1 MNYFQKTFYCF
12 LILFAFTSCAQA
24 DKNISAKDW
33 FNKGLH
39 TYNIKTN
46 AELAVDCFN
55 NALAITDNYVPALLA
70 LGDLYSVRGEDSKA
84 KGYFLQAIQ
93 NDRDS
98 EYALR
103 RLSDSYGSR
112 TDTLN
117 EIKYLNTILPG
128 ITNNYLRL
136 LINDYLGKKMFT
148 IGKINKGEKYFYKL
162 APLTNWMIVGG
173 FDNNERTGLKKSFPP
188 EENLSLDSDYKGKEW
203 KVNWRSTA
211 PFAEYGNIN
220 FQFIQPGRWITVYL
234 RTGIIAPQQTSAV
247 IHLSFPGT
255 FRMWLNGIPT
265 VGYDKYR
272 AYESYMY
279 RIPIELK
286 AGTNF
291 CVFKLC
297 MENNNNSFFAR
308 LTSPDN
314 SPLFLKNIQPADATV
329 PLKCNETN
337 NWPKPLHS
345 PGIEYW
351 KVICETNSNSLY
363 ANVTLARYYRVLR
376 VYDKA
381 IKQLERLMNTGA
393 AGAIDMYF
401 LGRSYYYK
409 DSASQAVAAYR
420 LAFACDPLAVKALCE
435 IGGHYA
441 GRNIYDLAQPLFEQV
456 LSINTNCL
464 SARLDLIG
472 LYNSRDWEEDAYRL
486 AVETC
491 ELFPEYAESY
501 RRLENSSRG
510 KNFIKEREK
519 ALNKSLAYK
528 YNNNY
533 DRFNLAQLFLYQ
545 TRFDEFFNQIDIM
558 QNLFPYDP
566 DILILKLEAYISL
579 RDITNSYK
587 TCQEALSFFP
597 DNYKFYKLL
606 GDTYN
611 MANERDN
618 SINSYHDALKYSP
631 DYLWLRQ
638 YLDFL
643 EGRGKAFFDEF
654 GLTQKQ
660 SDEVIKKHTNTEQ
673 SSVEEL
679 SRILFRQYLIQVY
692 ADGSSRHMYHV
703 ICKVLHPNGVKRYS
717 SIDLPGGRSSRLLRA
732 VTHKKNGKSLEA
744 THLDS
749 GQIEFPNV
757 QVGDI
762 VEYKCMWDRY
772 GSSWMDENYYT
783 SHTFD
788 YNQSKIEMAEFAI
801 ALPTNKNVCIFTR
814 PENKN
819 CLTSNFES
827 SLVWEWS
834 FTNVP
839 MYRSEPL
846 SPPYYDL
853 ANRVSLS
860 TITNWDMIVDWQR
873 GMVNEI
879 IKGDE
884 TMSKLAKEITQN
896 ATTDLQKI
904 ELIFNYIT
912 ENFRYTQMYENN
924 IAKVK
929 PHSIPDILAN
939 RCGDCKDLS
948 LLMAEMLKSLKVP
961 ASTTLIRTASEGQ
974 IITNIPTPDIFNHA
988 IVYIPGIGTNGMFV
1002 DPTYR
1007 LGEYN
1012 LLPSEDQ
1019 NVIALII
1026 NETDYKLLR
1035 TPLAS
1040 PEESRSCDYISGE
1053 IFADGT
1059 FTGSF
1064 EGVLWRNNAAILR
1077 QALENIP
1084 KLRDLGSYLV
1094 GKLNS
1099 SAKLLDFEVKNQKPH
1114 KHLPII
1120 IDLTFSASQFGHK
1133 SDHSITF
1140 SLPFPFESQEYLN
1153 GLESRKYPL
1162 KIKELSSQSNE
1173 YTFKIPAGYKVNIA
1187 EKKCSLK
1194 TKFGTFVF
1202 NTYVDDTILKVNSEF
1217 MLTKQLI
1224 NVDEYPDFRDFLIK
1238 CSHLTSQVVTLQ
1250 KK

>member
-1 MNYFQKTFYCF
+1 MSRLLKSICCF
-12 LILFAFTSCAQA
+12 LMFFTFISHAQT
-24 DKNISAKDW
+24 NQNLSAKDW
-33 FNKGLH
+33 FNNGLH
-39 TYNIKTN
+39 AYNIKTN
-46 AELAVDCFN
+46 AVQAVNCFT
-55 NALAITDNYVPALLA
+55 NALAINENYVPALLA
-70 LGDLYSVRGEDSKA
+70 LGDLYAVRGEDAKA
-84 KGYFLQAIQ
+84 KQYFLHAIQ
-93 NDRDS
+93 DNRNS

-103 RLSDSYGSR
+103 RLSDPYGSR
-112 TDTLN
+112 TDTIN
-117 EIKYLNTILPG
+117 EIKYLKEILPE
-128 ITNNYLRL
+128 ISNNYLRL
-136 LINDYLGKKMFT
+136 LIDDHISQKMFALGKTKEGGDYLK
-148 IGKINKGEKYFYKL
+148 KL
-162 APLTNWMIVGG
+162 APLTQWMIAGG
-173 FDNNERTGLKKSFPP
+173 FDNNERTGLKKTFPP
-188 EENLSLDSDYKGKEW
+188 EENLSLDNNYKGKEW
-203 KVNWRSTA
+203 KVNWRSTV
-211 PFAEYGNIN
+211 PFAKYGNIN
-220 FQFIQPGRWITVYL
+220 FQFIRPANWITVYL

-247 IHLSFPGT
+247 LHLSFPGT
-255 FRMWLNGIPT
+255 FRVWINGVPT
-265 VGYDKYR
+265 AEYEKYC

-279 RIPIELK
+279 RIPVKLK
-286 AGTNF
+286 SGTNF
-291 CVFKLC
+291 CVVKLC
-297 MENNNNSFFAR
+297 MENNGNDFFAR

-314 SPLFLKNIQPADATV
+314 SPLFLKNIQPDDKTI

-337 NWPKPLHS
+337 RWPKPLHS

-351 KVICETNSNSLY
+351 KTICETNDNTLY
-363 ANVTLARYYRVLR
+363 AHVTLARYYRVAR

-381 IKQLERLMNTGA
+381 IQHLEQLMNNGA

-401 LGRSYYYK
+401 LGRCYSYK
-409 DSASQAVAAYR
+409 DSDSQAVAAYR
-420 LAFACDPLAVKALCE
+420 LAFASDPLAVKALCD
-435 IGGHYA
+435 IGNHYA
-441 GRNIYDLAQPLFEQV
+441 SRKIYDLAQPLFEQV
-456 LSINTNCL
+456 LLINTNCF
-464 SARLDLIG
+464 SARLDLIE
-472 LYNSRDWEEDAYRL
+472 LYYSRDWDEDAYRL
-486 AVETC
+486 AIETC
-491 ELFPEYAESY
+491 KLFPEYAESY
-501 RRLENSSRG
+501 RWLENASRS
-510 KNFIKEREK
+510 KNFMNAREK
-519 ALNKSLAYK
+519 ALNNSLKYQ
-528 YNNNY
+528 YNNNF

-545 TRFDEFFNQIDIM
+545 TRFDEFFNQINIM
-558 QNLFPYDP
+558 QKLFPYDP
-566 DILILKLEAYISL
+566 DVLRLKLDAYISL

-587 TCQEALSFFP
+587 TCQQALAFFP
-597 DNYKFYKLL
+597 DNFRFYKLL

-618 SINSYHDALKYSP
+618 AINSYHDALKYSP

-643 EGRGKAFFDEF
+643 EGRGKAFFDKF

-660 SDEVIKKHTNTEQ
+660 SDALIEKYKNIEQ

-679 SRILFRQYLIQVY
+679 SRILFRQYLVQVY

-703 ICKVLHPNGVKRYS
+703 ICKVLLPNGVKKYS

-732 VTHKKNGKSLEA
+732 VTHKKIGNSLEA

-757 QVGDI
+757 QVEDI
-762 VEYKCMWDRY
+762 IEYKCMWDRY
-772 GSSWMDENYYT
+772 GSSWMDENFYI

-788 YNQSKIEMAEFAI
+788 YNQSKIEQAEFAI
-801 ALPTNKNVCIFTR
+801 ALPTNRNVCIFTR
-814 PENKN
+814 PEDIS

-827 SLVWEWS
+827 SFVWKWS

-884 TMSKLAKEITQN
+884 NMSKLARKITQN
-896 ATTDLQKI
+896 ATSNLQKI

-948 LLMAEMLKSLKVP
+948 LLMAEMLKSLNIP
-961 ASTTLIRTASEGQ
+961 ASTVLIRIASEGQ
-974 IITNIPTPDIFNHA
+974 IITNVPTPDVFNHA
-988 IVYIPGIGTNGMFV
+988 IVYIPGIGENGMFV

-1007 LGEYN
+1007 LGEYY

-1019 NVIALII
+1019 NVIALVI
-1026 NETDYKLLR
+1026 NENDYKLLR

-1040 PEESRSCDYISGE
+1040 PNESRSCDYINGE
-1053 IFADGT
+1053 IFEDGT

-1064 EGVLWRNNAAILR
+1064 KGVLWQNDAATFR
-1077 QALENIP
+1077 RVLENLP
-1084 KLRDLGSYLV
+1084 KIRDLGSYLV
-1094 GKLNS
+1094 GELNS
-1099 SAKLLDFEVKNQKPH
+1099 SARLLDFEVENQKPH
-1114 KHLPII
+1114 KHLPVI
-1120 IDLTFSASQFGHK
+1120 IDLTFSASQFGHI

-1140 SLPFPFESQEYLN
+1140 SLPFPFESQEYLK
-1153 GLESRKYPL
+1153 GLETRKYPL
-1162 KIKELSSQSNE
+1162 KIKELGSQSSE
-1173 YTFKIPAGYKVNIA
+1173 YIFKIPDGYKINIA
-1187 EKKCSLK
+1187 EKKYSLN

-1202 NTYVDDTILKVNSEF
+1202 NTNIEGTVLKINSEF
-1217 MLTKQLI
+1217 MLTKQFI
-1224 NVDEYPDFRDFLIK
+1224 KVDEYPDFRDFLIK
-1238 CSHLTSQVVTLQ
+1238 CSYLTSQIVTLQ